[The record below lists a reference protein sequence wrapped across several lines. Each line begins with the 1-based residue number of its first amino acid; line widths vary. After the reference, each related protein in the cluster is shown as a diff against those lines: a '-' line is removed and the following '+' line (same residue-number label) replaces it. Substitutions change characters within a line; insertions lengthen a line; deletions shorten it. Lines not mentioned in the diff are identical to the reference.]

1 MKPIETLARETTPEG
16 DELVLTRR
24 DGVYHL
30 IVDGVELMT
39 SRVHGSEEDLARLAI
54 AAIANRS
61 KAPRVLVGGLGFGY
75 TLRAA
80 LGNLPKEGKVV
91 VCELFASLLQWNRD
105 LLGELAGRPLADRR
119 VKVVL
124 ADVRV
129 YLDGQERFD
138 AILLDVDNGPEALTL
153 RSNDGLYTEEG
164 LERLA
169 RSLTDGGVVA
179 FWSTTP
185 SPAFE
190 KRLRRAGFEAWT
202 ERVPARGGGKGKNHA
217 IFMAR
222 LARDPRTTN
231 VARGPGAGA
240 RRPSQVPRRP

>member
-1 MKPIETLARETTPEG
+1 MKPIETLAREKTPEG

-39 SRVHGSEEDLARLAI
+39 SLVHGSEEDLARLA
-54 AAIANRS
+54 AEAIAKK

-80 LGNLPKEGKVV
+80 LDYLPPGGRVV

-105 LLGELAGRPLADRR
+105 LLGGLAGRPLEDRR
-119 VKVVL
+119 VEVVL
-124 ADVRV
+124 ADVRL
-129 YLDGQERFD
+129 YLDGRERFD

-153 RSNDGLYTEEG
+153 RSNGGLYTEAG
-164 LERLA
+164 LERLSQ
-169 RSLTDGGVVA
+169 SLTDGGVVA
-179 FWSTTP
+179 FWSSSP
-185 SPAFE
+185 SPVFE
-190 KRLRRAGFEAWT
+190 RRLRRAGFEAWT

-217 IFMAR
+217 IF
-222 LARDPRTTN
+222 LARR
-231 VARGPGAGA
+231 A
-240 RRPSQVPRRP
+240 RRR

>member
-1 MKPIETLARETTPEG
+1 MKPIETLARERTPEG

-39 SRVHGSEEDLARLAI
+39 SLVHGSEEDLARLA
-54 AAIANRS
+54 AEAIAKK

-80 LGNLPKEGKVV
+80 LDHLPPGGKVV

-105 LLGELAGRPLADRR
+105 LLGELAGRPLDDRR
-119 VKVVL
+119 VAVVL

-129 YLDGQERFD
+129 YLDGRERFD

-153 RSNDGLYTEEG
+153 RSNGGLYTEAG
-164 LERLA
+164 LERLSQ
-169 RSLTDGGVVA
+169 SLTDGGVVA
-179 FWSTTP
+179 FWSSSP

-190 KRLRRAGFEAWT
+190 RRLRRAGFEAWT

-217 IFMAR
+217 IF
-222 LARDPRTTN
+222 LARQ
-231 VARGPGAGA
+231 A
-240 RRPSQVPRRP
+240 RRR

>member
-1 MKPIETLARETTPEG
+1 MKPIETLAREKTPEG

-39 SRVHGSEEDLARLAI
+39 SLVHGSEEDLARLAA
-54 AAIANRS
+54 AAIAKKR
-61 KAPRVLVGGLGFGY
+61 APRVLVGGLGFGY

-80 LGNLPKEGKVV
+80 LDHLPPGGKVV

-105 LLGELAGRPLADRR
+105 LLGELAGRPLDDRR
-119 VKVVL
+119 VEVVL

-129 YLDGQERFD
+129 FLDGRERFD

-153 RSNDGLYTEEG
+153 RSNGGLYTEAG
-164 LERLA
+164 LERLSQ
-169 RSLTDGGVVA
+169 SLTDGGVVA
-179 FWSTTP
+179 FWSSSP

-190 KRLRRAGFEAWT
+190 RRLRRAGFEAWT

-217 IFMAR
+217 IF
-222 LARDPRTTN
+222 LARR
-231 VARGPGAGA
+231 A
-240 RRPSQVPRRP
+240 RRR

>member
-1 MKPIETLARETTPEG
+1 MKPIETLAREKTPEG

-39 SRVHGSEEDLARLAI
+39 SLVHGSEEDLARLA
-54 AAIANRS
+54 AEAIA
-61 KAPRVLVGGLGFGY
+61 KKKTPRVLVGGLGFGY

-80 LGNLPKEGKVV
+80 LDHLPPGGRVV

-105 LLGELAGRPLADRR
+105 LLGGLAGRPLDDRR
-119 VKVVL
+119 VEVVL
-124 ADVRV
+124 ADVRI
-129 YLDGQERFD
+129 YLDGRERFD

-153 RSNDGLYTEEG
+153 RSNGGLYTEAG
-164 LERLA
+164 LERLS

-179 FWSTTP
+179 FWSSSP

-190 KRLRRAGFEAWT
+190 RRLRRAGFEAWT

-217 IFMAR
+217 IF
-222 LARDPRTTN
+222 LARQ
-231 VARGPGAGA
+231 A
-240 RRPSQVPRRP
+240 RRR

>member
-1 MKPIETLARETTPEG
+1 MKPIETLARERTPEG

-39 SRVHGSEEDLARLAI
+39 SLVHGSEEDLARLA
-54 AAIANRS
+54 AEAIAKK

-80 LGNLPKEGKVV
+80 LDHLPPGGRVV

-105 LLGELAGRPLADRR
+105 LLGGLAGRPLDDRR
-119 VKVVL
+119 VEVVL
-124 ADVRV
+124 ADVRL
-129 YLDGQERFD
+129 YLDGREHFD

-153 RSNDGLYTEEG
+153 RSNGGLYTEAG
-164 LERLA
+164 LERLS

-179 FWSTTP
+179 FWSSSP

-190 KRLRRAGFEAWT
+190 RRLRRAGFEAWT

-217 IFMAR
+217 IF
-222 LARDPRTTN
+222 LARQ
-231 VARGPGAGA
+231 A
-240 RRPSQVPRRP
+240 RRR

>member
-1 MKPIETLARETTPEG
+1 MKPIETLAREKTPEG

-39 SRVHGSEEDLARLAI
+39 SLVHGSEEDLARLA
-54 AAIANRS
+54 AEAIA
-61 KAPRVLVGGLGFGY
+61 KKKTPRVLVGGLGFGY

-80 LGNLPKEGKVV
+80 LDHLPPGGRVV
-91 VCELFASLLQWNRD
+91 VCELFASLLEWNRR
-105 LLGELAGRPLADRR
+105 LLGGLAGRPLDDRR
-119 VKVVL
+119 VEVVL
-124 ADVRV
+124 ADVRL
-129 YLDGQERFD
+129 YLDGRERFD

-153 RSNDGLYTEEG
+153 RSNGGLYTEEG
-164 LERLA
+164 LERLS

-179 FWSTTP
+179 FWSSSP

-190 KRLRRAGFEAWT
+190 RRLRRAGFEAWT

-217 IFMAR
+217 IF
-222 LARDPRTTN
+222 LARQ
-231 VARGPGAGA
+231 A
-240 RRPSQVPRRP
+240 RRR

>member
-1 MKPIETLARETTPEG
+1 MKPIETLAREKTPEG

-39 SRVHGSEEDLARLAI
+39 SLVHGSEEDLARLA
-54 AAIANRS
+54 AEAIA
-61 KAPRVLVGGLGFGY
+61 KKKTPRVLVGGLGFGY

-80 LGNLPKEGKVV
+80 LDHLPPGGRVV

-105 LLGELAGRPLADRR
+105 LLGELAGHPLDDRR
-119 VKVVL
+119 VEIVL
-124 ADVRV
+124 ADVRL
-129 YLDGQERFD
+129 YLDGRERFD

-153 RSNDGLYTEEG
+153 RSNGGLYTEEG
-164 LERLA
+164 LDRLSQ
-169 RSLTDGGVVA
+169 SLTDGGVVA
-179 FWSTTP
+179 FWSSSP

-190 KRLRRAGFEAWT
+190 RRLRRAGFEAWT

-217 IFMAR
+217 IF
-222 LARDPRTTN
+222 LARQ
-231 VARGPGAGA
+231 A
-240 RRPSQVPRRP
+240 RRR

>member
-1 MKPIETLARETTPEG
+1 MKPIETLARERTPEG

-39 SRVHGSEEDLARLAI
+39 SRVHGSEEDLARLAA
-54 AAIANRS
+54 AAIARK

-80 LGNLPKEGKVV
+80 LDHLPPGGKVV
-91 VCELFASLLQWNRD
+91 VCEVFASLLEWNRR
-105 LLGELAGRPLADRR
+105 LLGGLAGRPLDDGR
-119 VKVVL
+119 VEVVL
-124 ADVRV
+124 ADVRNL
-129 YLDGQERFD
+129 LDGRERFD

-153 RSNDGLYTEEG
+153 RTNGGLYTRDG
-164 LERLA
+164 LERLSW
-169 RSLTDGGVVA
+169 SLTDGGVVA
-179 FWSTTP
+179 FWSSSP

-217 IFMAR
+217 IF
-222 LARDPRTTN
+222 LAR
-231 VARGPGAGA
+231 AHHQH
-240 RRPSQVPRRP
+240 RR

>member
-54 AAIANRS
+54 AAVKGPAVKGAGGR
-61 KAPRVLVGGLGFGY
+61 PGPLRVLVGGLGFGY

-80 LGNLPKEGKVV
+80 LDHLPAGGKVV
-91 VCELFASLLQWNRD
+91 VCELFPALLKWNRD
-105 LLGELAGRPLADRR
+105 LLGELAGRPLSDRR
-119 VKVVL
+119 VRVVL

-129 YLDGQERFD
+129 FLDGSERFD
-138 AILLDVDNGPEALTL
+138 AILLDVDNGAEALTL
-153 RSNDGLYTEEG
+153 RSNEGLYNEEG

-169 RSLTDGGVVA
+169 RSLADGGVAA
-179 FWSTTP
+179 FWSSAP

-222 LARDPRTTN
+222 RPRM
-231 VARGPGAGA
+231 
-240 RRPSQVPRRP
+240 PRQR